1 MEEDNEENIDQEQDD
16 NRLRTEVEFCQ
27 RAIEIYEAYAGPLKK
42 RFRWLRPDRFLSQLA
57 EDLRAD
63 IKPLLAVLKKC
74 GDWNPDRDV
83 KLDRLVNLIAR
94 MHPGEKIIIF
104 TQFTDTIH
112 YLATQL
118 EARGISRVAAV
129 TGDTEDPTKIAWQF
143 SPESN
148 GKRTQIL
155 AD

>member
-1 MEEDNEENIDQEQDD
+1 VLKST
-16 NRLRTEVEFCQ
+16 RRTPDPF
-27 RAIEIYEAYAGPLKK
+27 KK
-42 RFRWLRPDRFLSQLA
+42 RFRWLRSDRFLSQLA
-57 EDLRAD
+57 GDLRAD
-63 IKPLLAVLKKC
+63 IKSLLAALKKC
-74 GDWNPDRDV
+74 GDWNPDRDA

-94 MHPGEKIIIF
+94 THPGEKIIIF